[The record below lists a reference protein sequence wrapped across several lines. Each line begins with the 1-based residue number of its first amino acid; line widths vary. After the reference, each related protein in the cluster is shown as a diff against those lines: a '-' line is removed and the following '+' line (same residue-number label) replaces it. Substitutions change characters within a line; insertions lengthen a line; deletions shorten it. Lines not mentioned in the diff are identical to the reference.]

1 MDDIL
6 IDRNPFLV
14 NFKNKILNT
23 FIENSHYFNSK
34 ILHRTKS
41 LEEFSFFVENPHLLD
56 IKFYN
61 WKNIDLIIDDK
72 EYNIM
77 DALDYVLN
85 YRTEKT
91 LKKLVFENYRM
102 QFRNYHCYEPI
113 YIYTLVVWKLDRLGR
128 SLAHLISIITSL
140 KNRNISFISIT
151 EGMDTTT
158 ASGELFFHIFGALAQ
173 FERSLIQ
180 ERVKAGL
187 ESAKQR
193 GISGGRPRAIDDEK
207 INAIKKALDDGMS
220 KAAICRTFG
229 VKRSTLIDSLNRT

>member
-1 MDDIL
+1 ML
-6 IDRNPFLV
+6 IGWLSECGR
-14 NFKNKILNT
+14 
-23 FIENSHYFNSK
+23 
-34 ILHRTKS
+34 
-41 LEEFSFFVENPHLLD
+41 
-56 IKFYN
+56 
-61 WKNIDLIIDDK
+61 
-72 EYNIM
+72 
-77 DALDYVLN
+77 
-85 YRTEKT
+85 
-91 LKKLVFENYRM
+91 RM
-102 QFRNYHCYEPI
+102 H
-113 YIYTLVVWKLDRLGR
+113 
-128 SLAHLISIITSL
+128 IITSL

-207 INAIKKALDDGMS
+207 ISAIKKALDDGMS

-229 VKRSTLIDSLNRT
+229 VKRSTLIDSLNRFGN